1 MATEP
6 TTAVPQ
12 PALNPA
18 PVAGTPP
25 AAAPTP
31 AAESKAKDVL
41 NDMEPRRIFTNTA
54 DAITYLAR
62 CQTDFAD
69 FNSYPIAAPG
79 LSTDESGAI
88 VFDPAIYGEGI
99 NVMVAV
105 LKERGDA
112 PGKSTVRAIVIA
124 PTPDF
129 AAILANDAGR
139 AWAQGIIEKEL
150 NHVAV
155 RQLRK
160 ADSIGDVVES
170 MPKTLDDYITS
181 NRESGGLLAAYEE
194 LWRPIKSNLGKL
206 SKPWR
211 LANLSKKELRRA
223 LESSAYAAEYYPT
236 LEEAKQG
243 SLFAFALQGFI
254 AQAKKSGLDPTIFE
268 RWAAGRDEKVLDLKD
283 DSDDDEEIGL
293 DDLMSAFDSAPE
305 PAADGAATP
314 PVEGQPVAGAP
325 DNATGGES
333 QAEGQEPS
341 PSTTEGEAAPVTDET
356 AEMTDEELE
365 AATAPES
372 APVAAEGEQVETPAT

>member
-6 TTAVPQ
+6 NTANPDT
-12 PALNPA
+12 PAVTDTPA
-18 PVAGTPP
+18 
-25 AAAPTP
+25 P
-31 AAESKAKDVL
+31 AAESKTKDVL
-41 NDMEPRRIFTNTA
+41 NDMDARRIFNDTA
-54 DAITYLAR
+54 DAITYLAK
-62 CQTDFAD
+62 CQTDFPD

-79 LSTDESGAI
+79 LGTDDQGAI
-88 VFDPAIYGEGI
+88 VFDPEIYGEGV

-129 AAILANDAGR
+129 AAILANEAGR
-139 AWAQGIIEKEL
+139 AWAQAIVEKEL

-160 ADSIGDVVES
+160 AESIGDVVES
-170 MPKTLDDYITS
+170 MPKTLADYITS

-194 LWRPIKSNLGKL
+194 LWRPIKNNLGKL

-254 AQAKKSGLDPTIFE
+254 AQAKKSGFDPTIFE
-268 RWAAGRDEKVLDLKD
+268 RWTSGRDEKVLDLKD

-293 DDLMSAFDSAPE
+293 DDLMSAFDSGD
-305 PAADGAATP
+305 AAAATP
-314 PVEGQPVAGAP
+314 ATPPEAGTQQPALVPDAATA
-325 DNATGGES
+325 DNAVTT
-333 QAEGQEPS
+333 EPN
-341 PSTTEGEAAPVTDET
+341 PSTDEAPASAESTGDET
-356 AEMTDEELE
+356 AEMTEAELE
-365 AATAPES
+365 AATAPDSE
-372 APVAAEGEQVETPAT
+372 PEQVSDTPAT

>member
-6 TTAVPQ
+6 NTPNPDTPATTDT
-12 PALNPA
+12 PA
-18 PVAGTPP
+18 
-25 AAAPTP
+25 P
-31 AAESKAKDVL
+31 AAESKTKDVL
-41 NDMEPRRIFTNTA
+41 NDMDARRIFNDTA
-54 DAITYLAR
+54 DAITYLAK
-62 CQTDFAD
+62 CQTDFPD

-79 LSTDESGAI
+79 LGTDDQGAI
-88 VFDPAIYGEGI
+88 VFDPEIYGEGV

-129 AAILANDAGR
+129 AAILANEAGR
-139 AWAQGIIEKEL
+139 AWAQAIVEKEL

-160 ADSIGDVVES
+160 AESIGDVVES
-170 MPKTLDDYITS
+170 MPKTLADYITS

-194 LWRPIKSNLGKL
+194 LWRPIKNNLGKL

-254 AQAKKSGLDPTIFE
+254 AQAKKSGFDPTIFE
-268 RWAAGRDEKVLDLKD
+268 RWTSGRDEKVLDLKD

-293 DDLMSAFDSAPE
+293 DDLMSAFDSGDAATATPATPPEAGTQQPAPDAATADNAVTTEPNPSTDEAPASAE
-305 PAADGAATP
+305 PAA
-314 PVEGQPVAGAP
+314 
-325 DNATGGES
+325 
-333 QAEGQEPS
+333 EPAS
-341 PSTTEGEAAPVTDET
+341 DET
-356 AEMTDEELE
+356 AEMTEAELE
-365 AATAPES
+365 AATAPDSE
-372 APVAAEGEQVETPAT
+372 PAATEPEQVSDTPAT